1 MSLAYDRDKYRKLS
15 DDVLN
20 DNIDINN
27 KEHREYLYKELKSL
41 GESNIEERIKK
52 ISKYNKDKSERLNL
66 VKDIFREVNGES
78 KPEINIITK
87 SESFKK
93 ELEERNERKIS
104 TDKLYKEHGCIKIK
118 IKNYNRYD
126 KYEDISQFIKTEGK
140 HIDINIKSLDFE
152 KNNLNLILEYKISFK
167 KRTKPGEYKES
178 IEITFRD
185 VESVIYEFFIIC
197 NEENNKVYNFSFKN
211 IDELYEI
218 FKSDI
223 KKYNNEEN
231 DFTDV
236 IDIFKNRDFPDYLRY
251 IKEYAA
257 LDLYKNFNL
266 RIYQLEDINLFF
278 TTLGYQQ
285 CHITINN
292 DNVKEEKENF
302 TKPIKEDI
310 NLRFLKFYHIENIDN
325 DLKIK
330 VFSNRNNDIEIK
342 KVKDLVPYKVEKL
355 LKKVINK
362 KLEEFNSYILI
373 RDKHIFKHLFTY
385 LIRKEDIGK
394 SFMILISTKKSENEL
409 NLYSLKI
416 HM

>member
-104 TDKLYKEHGCIKIK
+104 TDKSYKEHGCIEIK

-152 KNNLNLILEYKISFK
+152 KNNLNLILEYTISFK
-167 KRTKPGEYKES
+167 KKTKPGEYKES

-211 IDELYEI
+211 IDELYER
-218 FKSDI
+218 FKSDTE
-223 KKYNNEEN
+223 KYNNEEN
-231 DFTDV
+231 DFIDI
-236 IDIFKNRDFPDYLRY
+236 IDIFRNRDFPDYLRY
-251 IKEYAA
+251 IKEYVA

-278 TTLGYQQ
+278 TTLGYKQ

-292 DNVKEEKENF
+292 DKVKKENF

-310 NLRFLKFYHIENIDN
+310 NLRFLKFYNIENIDN